1 LVEIKLGH
9 LEKENREQA
18 TVRLRIDQTLRISG
32 EFVPNLELGE
42 LPLVFWFDLA
52 DSEKTVI
59 KQSAAP
65 VKWEESAAGW
75 VFSIDST
82 PPEKTPQRYRWIVRA
97 GATRVLATGEVDVV
111 K

>member
-9 LEKENREQA
+9 LEKEHRERA

-42 LPLVFWFDLA
+42 LPFVFWFDVA

-65 VKWEESAAGW
+65 VKWEQSANGW
-75 VFSIDST
+75 MFSIDST
-82 PPEKTPQRYRWIVRA
+82 PPEKTPQQYRWIVRA